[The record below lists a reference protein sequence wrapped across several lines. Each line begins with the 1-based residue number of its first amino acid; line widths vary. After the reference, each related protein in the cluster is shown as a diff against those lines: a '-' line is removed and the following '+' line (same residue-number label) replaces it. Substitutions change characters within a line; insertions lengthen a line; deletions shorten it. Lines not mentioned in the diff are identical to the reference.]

1 MTKNKIV
8 LTEEILSE
16 LSDIIKSGAEL
27 ENKGKEIRLR
37 AENVL
42 ASFATY
48 GVEIPS
54 KRNKRLL
61 KDMKRTSAWT
71 PLN

>member
-8 LTEEILSE
+8 LTEEILDE
-16 LSDIIKSGAEL
+16 LSDIIKNGAEL
-27 ENKGKEIRLR
+27 ENKGKEIRIR

-61 KDMKRTSAWT
+61 KEMKRTSAWT

>member
-8 LTEEILSE
+8 LTEEILNE
-16 LSDIIKSGAEL
+16 LSDIIKNGADL
-27 ENKGKEIRLR
+27 ENKGKEIRIR

-61 KDMKRTSAWT
+61 KEMKRTSAWT

>member
-16 LSDIIKSGAEL
+16 LSDIIRSGAEL

-37 AENVL
+37 AENIL

>member
-37 AENVL
+37 DEKVL

-48 GVEIPS
+48 GVQIPS

>member
-8 LTEEILSE
+8 LTEEILDE
-16 LSDIIKSGAEL
+16 LSDIIKSGADL
-27 ENKGKEIRLR
+27 ENKGKEIRIR

-61 KDMKRTSAWT
+61 KEMKRTYAWT

>member
-8 LTEEILSE
+8 LTEEILNE

>member
-8 LTEEILSE
+8 LTEEILDE
-16 LSDIIKSGAEL
+16 LSDIIKSSAEL
-27 ENKGKEIRLR
+27 ENKGKEIRIR

>member
-8 LTEEILSE
+8 LTEEILNE
-16 LSDIIKSGAEL
+16 LSDIIRSGVEL
-27 ENKGKEIRLR
+27 ENKGKKIRLR
-37 AENVL
+37 AENIL

>member
-8 LTEEILSE
+8 LTEEILDE
-16 LSDIIKSGAEL
+16 LSDIIKSGADL
-27 ENKGKEIRLR
+27 ENKGKEIRIR

-61 KDMKRTSAWT
+61 KEMKRTSAWT

>member
-1 MTKNKIV
+1 MDDNKIV
-8 LTEEILSE
+8 LTQELLDE
-16 LSDIIKSGAEL
+16 LSDMIKTGTKL
-27 ENKGKEIRLR
+27 ENKGKEIRQR
-37 AENVL
+37 AENML
-42 ASFATY
+42 SCYATY

-61 KDMKRTSAWT
+61 KDMSRTSAWT

>member
-61 KDMKRTSAWT
+61 KDMKRTFAWT

>member
-8 LTEEILSE
+8 LTEEILNE

-27 ENKGKEIRLR
+27 ENKGKKIRFR
-37 AENVL
+37 AENIL

>member
-8 LTEEILSE
+8 LTEEILDE
-16 LSDIIKSGAEL
+16 LSDIIKSSAEL
-27 ENKGKEIRLR
+27 ENKGKEIRIR

-61 KDMKRTSAWT
+61 KEMKRTSAWT

>member
-8 LTEEILSE
+8 LTEEILDE
-16 LSDIIKSGAEL
+16 LSDIMKCGSEL
-27 ENKGKEIRLR
+27 ENKGKEIRIR
-37 AENVL
+37 AENAL

-54 KRNKRLL
+54 KRNERLL
-61 KDMKRTSAWT
+61 KDMKRTFVWT

>member
-16 LSDIIKSGAEL
+16 LSDIIRSGAEL

>member
-8 LTEEILSE
+8 LTEEILNE

-27 ENKGKEIRLR
+27 ENKGKEIRIR

-61 KDMKRTSAWT
+61 KEMKRTYAWT

>member
-8 LTEEILSE
+8 LTEEILDE
-16 LSDIIKSGAEL
+16 LSDIIKSSAEL
-27 ENKGKEIRLR
+27 ENKGKEIRIR

-61 KDMKRTSAWT
+61 KEMKRTYAWT

>member
-8 LTEEILSE
+8 LTEKILSE

>member
-8 LTEEILSE
+8 LTEEILDE

-27 ENKGKEIRLR
+27 ENKGKEIRIR

>member
-27 ENKGKEIRLR
+27 ENKGKEIRIR

>member
-8 LTEEILSE
+8 LTEEILNE
-16 LSDIIKSGAEL
+16 LSDIIKNGAEL
-27 ENKGKEIRLR
+27 ENKGKEIRIR

-61 KDMKRTSAWT
+61 KEMKRTSAWT

>member
-8 LTEEILSE
+8 LTGEILDE
-16 LSDIIKSGAEL
+16 LSDIIKNGAEL
-27 ENKGKEIRLR
+27 ENKGKEIRIR

-61 KDMKRTSAWT
+61 KEMKRTSAWT

>member
-8 LTEEILSE
+8 LTEEILNE
-16 LSDIIKSGAEL
+16 LSDIIKSGADL
-27 ENKGKEIRLR
+27 ENKGKEIRIR

-61 KDMKRTSAWT
+61 KEMKRTYAWT